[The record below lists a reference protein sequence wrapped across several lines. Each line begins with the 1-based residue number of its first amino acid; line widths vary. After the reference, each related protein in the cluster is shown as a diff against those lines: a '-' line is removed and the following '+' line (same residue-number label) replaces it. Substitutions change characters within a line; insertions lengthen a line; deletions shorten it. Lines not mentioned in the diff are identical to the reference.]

1 MYTAVKH
8 IHLTCIALSV
18 LLFIMRFIWTMTQ
31 SSMLQKKW
39 VKITPHIVDTLLILS
54 AATLCVL
61 ISQYPFV
68 TPWVTEK
75 LVGLFMYVFM
85 VALALKMA
93 RTNFMRVIGF
103 IGALSW
109 IAFTALV
116 AISKQQIGR
125 AHV

>member
-18 LLFIMRFIWTMTQ
+18 LLFVLRFIWTMTQ
-31 SSMLQKKW
+31 SSMLEKKW

-54 AATLCVL
+54 AVTLCVL

-116 AISKQQIGR
+116 AISKQPILF
-125 AHV
+125 V

>member
-1 MYTAVKH
+1 MLYTAVKH
-8 IHLTCIALSV
+8 LHLTCIALSV
-18 LLFIMRFIWTMTQ
+18 LLFLIRFFWTMTG

-39 VKITPHIVDTLLILS
+39 VKITPHIVDTFLILS
-54 AATLCVL
+54 AGTLCVL

-93 RTNFMRVIGF
+93 RTTFMRIIGF
-103 IGALSW
+103 VGALSW

-116 AISKQQIGR
+116 AISKQAILFS
-125 AHV
+125 

>member
-93 RTNFMRVIGF
+93 RTNFMRIIGF

-116 AISKQQIGR
+116 AISKQPILF
-125 AHV
+125 V